1 MGARARFDI
10 HRLPRCACLQR
21 QDAPCGVDPCPGTS
35 RLPSTRGPRRPRRLQ
50 IDSMTTNTFREA
62 WFSNIHKNFL
72 AGLTTSFAL
81 VPECIA
87 FALVAQLNPLMGL
100 YGAFIICALT
110 AIFGG
115 RPGMISGAAGS
126 MAVVIVALVAQHG
139 VQYLLATVV
148 LGGVLM
154 AAFGLLRLGKLIRM
168 VPHPVML
175 GFVNGLAI
183 IIAMAQLEHFRQ
195 STPQGEQWL
204 GGTPLLVMCGLVGL
218 TMAIVYVL
226 PRLTKAVPPA
236 LVAILGV
243 GLLGYALELPTRT
256 LGDLAQ
262 IAGGLPALH
271 IPTVPFNGET
281 LRIILPYA
289 SLMAMVGLLETLLT
303 FNLTDDITETRGQP
317 NRECV
322 ALGAA
327 NVVSGL
333 FGGMGGCAMI
343 GQTMINLSSG
353 GRSRLSGLTSGVMIL
368 LFILFLSPLIAH
380 IPLAALVGVM
390 FVVAQETFAWGS
402 LRVLGKVPR
411 HDALVIVAVT
421 VITVFTDLATA
432 VLCGIVIAALSFAWQ
447 HARDVRTDV
456 EDDSDTGV
464 RTYVP
469 HGTLFFASTAH
480 FQELFAPAAD
490 PARVVLDCRHLHLAD
505 HSAIAAMESL
515 HGRYAKAGKRLQVV
529 QLSKRNLALLQR
541 AGVDVGQG
549 QDGRSQAREAGAMVS
564 NAG

>member
-1 MGARARFDI
+1 MMKQAVRD
-10 HRLPRCACLQR
+10 
-21 QDAPCGVDPCPGTS
+21 
-35 RLPSTRGPRRPRRLQ
+35 
-50 IDSMTTNTFREA
+50 E
-62 WFSNIHKNFL
+62 WFSQPQKNIL

-100 YGAFIICALT
+100 YGAFIICAMT
-110 AIFGG
+110 ALFGG

-148 LGGVLM
+148 LSGLLM
-154 AAFGLLRLGKLIRM
+154 ALFGLLRLGQLIRM

-195 STPQGEQWL
+195 GGQWL
-204 GGTPLLVMCGLVGL
+204 QGPSLWMMCGLVAL
-218 TMAIVYVL
+218 TMAIVYIL
-226 PRLTKAVPPA
+226 PRFTRALPPA
-236 LVAILGV
+236 LVAIVGV
-243 GLLGYALELPTRT
+243 GLLGYGLQLPSRT
-256 LGDLAQ
+256 LGDLAHM
-262 IAGGLPALH
+262 AGGLPAFH
-271 IPTVPFNGET
+271 FPAVPLNVDT
-281 LRIILPYA
+281 LKIIFPYA
-289 SLMAMVGLLETLLT
+289 ALMAMVGLLETLLT
-303 FNLTDDITETRGQP
+303 FNLTDDITETAGQP

-327 NVVSGL
+327 NIVSGV

-353 GRSRLSGLTSGVMIL
+353 GRSRLSGVTSGVMIL

-390 FVVAQETFAWGS
+390 FVVAHQTFAWGS

-411 HDALVIVAVT
+411 QDALVIVAVT
-421 VITVFTDLATA
+421 AITVFTDLATA
-432 VLCGIVIAALSFAWQ
+432 VLCGIVIAALNFAWQ
-447 HARDVRTDV
+447 HARDIRADV
-456 EDDSDTGV
+456 DDTQAGV
-464 RTYVP
+464 RTYAP

-480 FQELFAPAAD
+480 FQELFTPATD
-490 PARVVLDCRHLHLAD
+490 PSRVILDCRHLHMAD

-515 HGRYAKAGKRLQVV
+515 VERYAKAGKRLQVMH
-529 QLSKRNLALLQR
+529 LSQRSESLLQR
-541 AGVDVGQG
+541 AGVELVHG
-549 QDGRSQAREAGAMVS
+549 
-564 NAG
+564 